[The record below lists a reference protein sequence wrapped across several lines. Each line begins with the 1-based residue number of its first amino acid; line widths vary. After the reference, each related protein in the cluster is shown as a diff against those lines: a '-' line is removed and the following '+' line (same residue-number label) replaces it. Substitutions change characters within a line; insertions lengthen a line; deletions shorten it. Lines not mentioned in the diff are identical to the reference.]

1 MNIYQFPLFTK
12 WWCLSTTR
20 FPDKSLLHP
29 QNSLIL
35 KLQGQKGG
43 GVCLR
48 PFLWLKYSNRGQ
60 ILSSF
65 AYGFRFLKPF
75 LFHEII
81 LGFVNRIKHP
91 SLNIRILIFSHK
103 ICCFMIFLVCSK
115 VVWEKIRFRNQ
126 DCMFDLINKI
136 VHEGRKGPILYSKCE
151 LIKVLAPICYSS
163 RTFAKNLE

>member
-65 AYGFRFLKPF
+65 AYGFRFLKSL
-75 LFHEII
+75 LFHAII

-91 SLNIRILIFSHK
+91 SLNPQVLIFFSQNLL
-103 ICCFMIFLVCSK
+103 FVLNCSK
-115 VVWEKIRFRNQ
+115 CCLRKKKIDFVSRFRIV
-126 DCMFDLINKI
+126 CLISLT
-136 VHEGRKGPILYSKCE
+136 R
-151 LIKVLAPICYSS
+151 
-163 RTFAKNLE
+163 

>member
-1 MNIYQFPLFTK
+1 MIIKMHEYLPISFVQKMMVLVHNK
-12 WWCLSTTR
+12 R

-65 AYGFRFLKPF
+65 AYGFRFLKSL
-75 LFHEII
+75 LFPAII

-91 SLNIRILIFSHK
+91 SLNPQVLIFFSQNLL
-103 ICCFMIFLVCSK
+103 FVL
-115 VVWEKIRFRNQ
+115 N
-126 DCMFDLINKI
+126 
-136 VHEGRKGPILYSKCE
+136 YSKCC
-151 LIKVLAPICYSS
+151 LRKKNRS
-163 RTFAKNLE
+163 RK